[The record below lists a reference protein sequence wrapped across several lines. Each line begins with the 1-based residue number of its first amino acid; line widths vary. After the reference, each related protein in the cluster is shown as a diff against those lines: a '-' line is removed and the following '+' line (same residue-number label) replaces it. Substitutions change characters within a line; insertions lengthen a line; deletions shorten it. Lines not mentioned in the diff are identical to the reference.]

1 MSTVYYIINKKE
13 NDKYEKLCEFLKDE
27 SRKVL
32 NDFIEFE
39 KNFNC
44 DSISDDVSYEIN
56 SLFNSLRYK
65 LEPENIRFG
74 QFTFKGFTFFDD
86 FTCCGIRDIKTLK
99 QYMKEHED
107 SIIEDECGEKFTL
120 EQFIENVA
128 T

>member
-65 LEPENIRFG
+65 LVVLANLLLKDLLSLMILLVVAFEILKHLSNI
-74 QFTFKGFTFFDD
+74 
-86 FTCCGIRDIKTLK
+86 
-99 QYMKEHED
+99 
-107 SIIEDECGEKFTL
+107 
-120 EQFIENVA
+120 
-128 T
+128 